1 MPVRAHGENVHVEH
15 NGFVAIVTVDRPP
28 YNHVTSTLLAY
39 LADAFEAIDEMH
51 QIRATVLQTEGRS
64 FCAGADL
71 NREDDALGP
80 ISGGISPLYGHAV
93 RLFEVRKP
101 IVAAI
106 QGAAVGAGLGLAL
119 VADFRVAAREARF
132 AANFVSLGIHPGFG
146 LTYTLPRTIGQQ
158 SANLL
163 LLTGRRIKAQE
174 AKALGLVDQ
183 LVPLVELRANA
194 LSLAEEIAA
203 NAPLAV
209 TATRSTLRTG
219 IAAAI
224 GAQMVL
230 EDAEQKRLRVTEDF
244 AEGIRAVHERRSGD
258 FRGR

>member
-1 MPVRAHGENVHVEH
+1 
-15 NGFVAIVTVDRPP
+15 
-28 YNHVTSTLLAY
+28 
-39 LADAFEAIDEMH
+39 LADALKNIDETDSIH
-51 QIRATVLQTEGRS
+51 ASVLQTDGRS

-71 NREDDALGP
+71 NSEDDALGP
-80 ISGGISPLYGHAV
+80 ISGGLNPLYGHAA

-119 VADFRVAAREARF
+119 VADFRVAAPEARF
-132 AANFVSLGIHPGFG
+132 AANFVTLGIHPGFG

-158 SANLL
+158 TANLM

-174 AKALGLVDQ
+174 AKAFGLVDQ

-194 LSLAEEIAA
+194 LSLAQEIAV

-209 TATRSTLRTG
+209 TATRATLRSG
-219 IAAAI
+219 LAATIRARM
-224 GAQMVL
+224 AL
-230 EDAEQKRLRVTEDF
+230 EDAEQKRLRITEDF
-244 AEGIRAVHERRSGD
+244 AEGIRAVRERRAGH
-258 FRGR
+258 FHGR